1 MTNESTYGT
10 LISAANLLALQ
21 NNGDCLIIDCRF
33 DLSDTEKKHSEYL
46 QSHIP
51 GAFYAHLDEQL
62 SSPIRPDSGRHPM
75 PDIEQLTRWL
85 AGCGFDGSQQVVVY
99 DDSSGAMASRLW
111 WLLKCLGHESV
122 ALLDGGWQAWLGA
135 GFQTGADIPQSNPG
149 DYTARLDTDS
159 VVSSAHIFSALKDS
173 HSSSLQLVDVR
184 SNERFIGAVEP
195 IDPIAGHVP
204 GAINMPLTDNL
215 DEQGCYRSTQQ
226 LEAMYRPLLQQHSAR
241 DLVFMCGSGV
251 TACHSV
257 LAMVHAGYEMPRVYA
272 GSWSEWIRDCNRP
285 RATGE

>member
-1 MTNESTYGT
+1 MIDDSTYRT
-10 LISAANLLALQ
+10 LISAANLQALIKL
-21 NNGDCLIIDCRF
+21 GGCLIVDCRF
-33 DLSDTEKKHSEYL
+33 DLSDTEKKRSEYL

-51 GAFYAHLDEQL
+51 GAYYAHLDEQL
-62 SSPIRPDSGRHPM
+62 SSPILPDTGRHPM
-75 PDIEQLTRWL
+75 PDVAKLTSWL

-99 DDSSGAMASRLW
+99 DDSFGAMASRLW

-122 ALLDGGWQAWLGA
+122 AVLDGGWQAWLAA
-135 GFQTGADIPQSNPG
+135 GFQTDAQLPQSDPIE
-149 DYTARLDTDS
+149 YTASLDSNCVVNS
-159 VVSSAHIFSALKDS
+159 VQIMSALKAGDS
-173 HSSSLQLVDVR
+173 SPLQLVDVR
-184 SNERFIGAVEP
+184 SNERFIGAAEP

-215 DEQGCYRSTQQ
+215 DEQGCYRSPQQ
-226 LEAMYRPLLQQHSAR
+226 LQEMYRPLLQQHSAHE
-241 DLVFMCGSGV
+241 LAFMCGSGV

-257 LAMVHAGYEMPRVYA
+257 LAMVHAGYDMPRVYA